1 MAAVPSSTPAAP
13 RAASASP
20 SDRDRATP
28 CATGACVVIGRIVR
42 SVDFERVLSA
52 PSRARSAHF
61 AVHHVQDRPSQP
73 RKPSTHRLSTELST
87 GGAPVGKPAV
97 DDAPGDASSTPP
109 VPPLQGAWMGVVVPK
124 RYAKRSVTRTLLK
137 RQIRAAVQR
146 QSQGGTGLPAGLWV
160 VRLRSP
166 FAVKDFPSAASD
178 ALRCAARGE
187 LDELMAIAVRRGART

>member
-1 MAAVPSSTPAAP
+1 
-13 RAASASP
+13 
-20 SDRDRATP
+20 
-28 CATGACVVIGRIVR
+28 VIGRIVR

-61 AVHHVQDRPSQP
+61 AVHHLEARPSEP
-73 RKPSTHRLSTELST
+73 KKPSTHKLSTELST
-87 GGAPVGKPAV
+87 EQPSVENQAV
-97 DDAPGDASSTPP
+97 DDAPGDASHTSPI
-109 VPPLQGAWMGVVVPK
+109 PPLKGAWMGVVVPK
-124 RYAKRSVTRTLLK
+124 RYAKRAVTRTLLK

-146 QSQGGTGLPAGLWV
+146 QSEAGTGLPAGLWV

-166 FAVKDFPSAASD
+166 FAVKDYPSAASD